1 MPHALERE
9 ESSVNI
15 TMETGAS
22 ASAGTSTVDAA
33 ALKAQD
39 VTIRYSDVTAVDQL
53 SLTVSRGEFVALLGP
68 SGCGKTTFLRAIA
81 GLNPLSAGSIT
92 IDGRPM
98 AGDRLHVP
106 PERRPLN
113 MVFQSYAIWPHMTV
127 RDNVGYGVRGQGI
140 RGRELKE
147 RVEETLAAVGL
158 LHYADRYGTELSGG
172 QQQRV
177 AVARAL
183 ATRPFLM
190 LYDEPLSNLD
200 AGLREQVR
208 EQVVDLH
215 HRFDTT
221 TIYVTHDQAEALSM
235 ADRVVLMNAGRI
247 EQEADPRTLY
257 HQPASE
263 FAARFVGPINA
274 LPATV
279 TDVGEEFTDVMLLG
293 QPGRFLR
300 LSGPARP
307 LVADR
312 TGQAVIRPEYFELTK
327 VGDRSA
333 DQPNEE
339 QNVFVGEVTR
349 AAFVGSRI
357 QCVVSAG
364 AMDLAVEISGVGVIE
379 QGDTVSLRVD
389 PTKVIWLDEPSREK
403 Q

>member
-1 MPHALERE
+1 MTVQ
-9 ESSVNI
+9 S
-15 TMETGAS
+15 GAVT
-22 ASAGTSTVDAA
+22 SAGSSAVGAV
-33 ALKAQD
+33 ALQAQD
-39 VTIRYSDVTAVDQL
+39 VTIRYGDVTAVDRL
-53 SLTVSRGEFVALLGP
+53 SLTVNRGEFVALLGP

-81 GLNPLSAGSIT
+81 GLNALSAGSIA
-92 IDGRPM
+92 IDARPM

-113 MVFQSYAIWPHMTV
+113 MVFQSYAIWPHLTV
-127 RDNVGYGVRGQGI
+127 RENVGYGVRGQGI
-140 RGRELKE
+140 RGCELAD
-147 RVEETLAAVGL
+147 RVDETLAAVGL

-208 EQVVDLH
+208 EQIVDLH

-247 EQEADPRTLY
+247 EQEAEPRTLY
-257 HQPASE
+257 HQPSSE
-263 FAARFVGPINA
+263 FAARFVGPINTM
-274 LPATV
+274 PATV
-279 TDVGEEFTDVMLLG
+279 ADVGADFTDVALLG
-293 QPGRFLR
+293 QPGRTLR
-300 LSGPARP
+300 LCGPAQRP
-307 LVADR
+307 R
-312 TGQAVIRPEYFELTK
+312 TTGASGQAVIRPEYFELTK
-327 VGDRSA
+327 IGEGTGDE
-333 DQPNEE
+333 PVEE
-339 QNVFVGEVTR
+339 ANAFVGEVTR

-357 QCVVSAG
+357 QCVVATG
-364 AMDLAVEISGVGVIE
+364 AMDLAVEVSGVRDIK

-389 PTKVIWLDEPSREK
+389 PAKVIWLDEPTGERR
-403 Q
+403 

>member
-1 MPHALERE
+1 MDR
-9 ESSVNI
+9 
-15 TMETGAS
+15 TMESGVAPTARPAPPGPVAL
-22 ASAGTSTVDAA
+22 AA
-33 ALKAQD
+33 ED
-39 VTIRYSDVTAVDQL
+39 VTIRYGDVTAVDRI
-53 SLTVSRGEFVALLGP
+53 SLTVNRGEFVALLGP

-81 GLNPLSAGSIT
+81 GLNQLSAGSIA

-98 AGDRLHVP
+98 AGGRLHVP

-113 MVFQSYAIWPHMTV
+113 MVFQSYAIWPHLSV
-127 RDNVGYGVRGQGI
+127 RANVGYGVRGQGI
-140 RGRELKE
+140 RGRELKD
-147 RVEETLAAVGL
+147 RVDETLAAVGL

-208 EQVVDLH
+208 EQIVDLH

-247 EQEADPRTLY
+247 EQEADPRSLY
-257 HQPASE
+257 HRPSSE

-279 TDVGEEFTDVMLLG
+279 AEAGPDFTDVALLD
-293 QPGRFLR
+293 QPGRTLR
-300 LSGPARP
+300 LRGRSPAP
-307 LVADR
+307 GT
-312 TGQAVIRPEYFELTK
+312 TGQAVVRPEYFELTMG
-327 VGDRSA
+327 GDP
-333 DQPNEE
+333 DDG

-357 QCVVSAG
+357 QCVVATG
-364 AMDLAVEISGVGVIE
+364 AVDLAVEVSGVREIRA
-379 QGDTVSLRVD
+379 GDTVSLRVD
-389 PTKVIWLDEPSREK
+389 PARIIWIDGER
-403 Q
+403 